1 LFLSFQL
8 GKLPAKVGFF
18 VGFSEFEIRKKAKCG
33 EGRKGI
39 A

>member
-1 LFLSFQL
+1 LSFQL
-8 GKLPAKVGFF
+8 DKVPAKVGFF
-18 VGFSEFEIRKKAKCG
+18 VGFSEFEIRKKAKYG

>member
-1 LFLSFQL
+1 LSFQL
-8 GKLPAKVGFF
+8 GKLLAKVGFF
-18 VGFSEFEIRKKAKCG
+18 VGFSEFEIRKKTKCG